1 VLPGWRDLEV
11 FLALLPR
18 SSTAER
24 MNPYTSTWTG
34 IHPGDG
40 PRTFHLVLLDNG
52 RTSALADTVG
62 RQALRCIRCSACL
75 NVCPVYERV
84 GGHAYG
90 SPYPGPIGAII
101 TPQLRGVTSPVDAS
115 LPYASTLCGACYE
128 VCPVAINIPE
138 ALVHLRAE
146 VVDAKRSSP
155 FQAERMVMGVTAWI
169 LRSGRRLGLAQRAAS
184 ASRVLFSRSGRIRR
198 LPPPLNAWTKTR
210 DLPAPPPESFRAW
223 WARTHGGGP

>member
-1 VLPGWRDLEV
+1 
-11 FLALLPR
+11 
-18 SSTAER
+18 
-24 MNPYTSTWTG
+24 
-34 IHPGDG
+34 
-40 PRTFHLVLLDNG
+40 VLLDNG
-52 RTSALADTVG
+52 RTSALADGIG

-138 ALVHLRAE
+138 ALVHLRSE
-146 VVDAKRSSP
+146 VTEAKKRAGHLD
-155 FQAERMVMGVTAWI
+155 FERILMLLAGWV
-169 LRSGRRLGLAQRAAS
+169 LRSPWRLGLAQRAAS
-184 ASRVLFSRSGRIRR
+184 ASRRVLPKSGRLRW
-198 LPPPLNAWTKTR
+198 LPPPLGAWTKTR
-210 DLPAPPPESFRAW
+210 DAPVPPPESFRQW
-223 WARTHGGGP
+223 WARTHGDSQ

>member
-1 VLPGWRDLEV
+1 
-11 FLALLPR
+11 
-18 SSTAER
+18 
-24 MNPYTSTWTG
+24 
-34 IHPGDG
+34 
-40 PRTFHLVLLDNG
+40 VLLDNE
-52 RTSALADTVG
+52 RTSALADTIG

-101 TPQLRGVTSPVDAS
+101 TPQLRGVTSPIDAS

-146 VVDAKRSSP
+146 VVDAKRSTA
-155 FQAERMVMGVTAWI
+155 FQPERIVMGATSWI

-184 ASRVLFSRSGRIRR
+184 ASRVLIGRSGRIRR
-198 LPPPLNAWTKTR
+198 LPPPLSGWTKTR
-210 DLPAPPPESFRAW
+210 DAPAPPPESFRAW
-223 WARTHGGGP
+223 WARTHGGAQ